1 MTMAIRNESD
11 DYYWAVPRTPP
22 SRDCASDSDPATTPG
37 PAMKETL
44 VGLALTLGGI
54 LAIIVMIL
62 VFLRLSGYG

>member
-1 MTMAIRNESD
+1 
-11 DYYWAVPRTPP
+11 
-22 SRDCASDSDPATTPG
+22 
-37 PAMKETL
+37 MKETL